1 MYLNTTRKIKKTLVN
16 GSIPELNSV
25 FAPINPRFD
34 TQDTHLGAGTP
45 EYKLNSGFR
54 VLKTHTFSCT
64 GGIL

>member
-1 MYLNTTRKIKKTLVN
+1 MYLYTLRKIKETLVN
-16 GSIPELNSV
+16 GSIPEDNSV

-45 EYKLNSGFR
+45 EYKLDSGF
-54 VLKTHTFSCT
+54 LIPKTHYFSCT